1 MPDILTASIEL
12 GKMLGGGIVAA
23 ANSKSNFEAQKSQ
36 LIYNRDQ
43 VQAQLDALLTEYNN
57 SLAGLELDLSQSLS
71 EYNAGIWSTERAQAV
86 GLSSAATLGTANNA
100 EQYAQLAE
108 LNRNNRQAVG
118 TAVQSVATSGFR
130 ATGSGG
136 NVIRETQ
143 RRADSNY
150 ERAATNARLSAYSSY
165 MDAANN
171 YFSANVQLED
181 YRRGMRDAKASYE
194 QNLKTLE
201 ANKNAQEN
209 VLQGQISYYQGQ
221 IEGMGEW
228 EWFDE
233 GIRDFFGGMF

>member
-1 MPDILTASIEL
+1 MADILTASIEL
-12 GKMLGGGIVAA
+12 GRMLGGGIVAA
-23 ANSKSNFEAQKSQ
+23 ANSKSNFESKKSQ
-36 LIYNRDQ
+36 LTYERDQ
-43 VQAQLDALLTEYNN
+43 AQAQLDALLTEYNN

-71 EYNAGIWSTERAQAV
+71 EYNSGIWATERAQAT
-86 GLSSAATLGTANNA
+86 GLATAATLGTANNA

-118 TAVQSVATSGFR
+118 AAVQSVATSGFR

-136 NVIRETQ
+136 NIIRDTQ
-143 RRADSNY
+143 RRADESY
-150 ERAATNARLSAYSSY
+150 RRAATSARLSAYSSY

-201 ANKNAQEN
+201 SNKDAQQN
-209 VLQGQISYYQGQ
+209 ILQGQISYYQGQ

-228 EWFDE
+228 DFWD
-233 GIRDFFGGMF
+233 GVRDFFGGMF